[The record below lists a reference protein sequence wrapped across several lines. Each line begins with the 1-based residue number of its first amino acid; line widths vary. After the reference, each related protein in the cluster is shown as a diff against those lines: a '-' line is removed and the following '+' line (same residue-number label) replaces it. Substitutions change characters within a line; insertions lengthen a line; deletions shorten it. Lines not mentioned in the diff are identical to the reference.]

1 MNYFENLK
9 NYICSF
15 IYPEDEY
22 QFDFYSYIYKEKP
35 SFFNY
40 EIIDKID
47 FDNTKTSDI
56 VISLNNIKYQYKF
69 NSSYYENMYNLNSTD
84 KLIKL
89 KYKLILC
96 LESPKDTTDIMIKHI
111 MNYKGEKPDKV
122 NEKVDEEYDKLEKRY
137 LNLLKEIQYED
148 DDEDDNQN
156 NNDNNNYCKVSIKPK
171 KICLPSY

>member
-1 MNYFENLK
+1 MNYIENLK
-9 NYICSF
+9 DYICSF
-15 IYPEDEY
+15 IYPEE
-22 QFDFYSYIYKEKP
+22 QTFNFYSYIYKEKP

-69 NSSYYENMYNLNSTD
+69 DSSYYENMYNLNSTN

-96 LESPKDTTDIMIKHI
+96 LESPKDTTDLMIKHI
-111 MNYKGEKPDKV
+111 MNYKGEKIPE
-122 NEKVDEEYDKLEKRY
+122 EKNVDEEYVKLEKRY